1 MPEMPLTGPVPVDVL
16 AYAAGIIDADGTIGI
31 VRDTWAMRHGVM
43 CQATF
48 TERID
53 VRQLEPEA
61 VALLHLTFGGH
72 RGVTR
77 GKDRKQPLHR
87 WQIGDRGASTFLAL
101 VHPYLRI
108 KRRQASLCLEM
119 RQLKEESRRARFAIG
134 RGHRGG
140 GKRPVEITNRMERVY
155 ADIAAL
161 NRVDG
166 RFLRALAADTG
177 SMSAGEPTTIDE
189 RGP

>member
-1 MPEMPLTGPVPVDVL
+1 MTGPIPVDVL

-31 VRDTWAMRHGVM
+31 VRDTWAMRHGVV

-61 VALLHLTFGGH
+61 VALLHQTFGGH

-77 GKDRKQPLHR
+77 GKDRKQPLQR
-87 WQIGDRGASTFLAL
+87 WQIGDRGAASCLTL
-101 VHPYLRI
+101 VQPYLRI
-108 KRRQASLCLEM
+108 KRRQADLCLEM
-119 RQLKEESRRARFAIG
+119 RRLKEESKRARFAVG

-140 GKRPVEITNRMERVY
+140 GKRPVEITRSMERVHEE
-155 ADIAAL
+155 IAAL
-161 NRVDG
+161 NRVEG
-166 RFLRALAADTG
+166 RFLGALAADNP
-177 SMSAGEPTTIDE
+177 SDSDAGEATTIDE
-189 RGP
+189 QGP